1 MTDTSQGRALIVGGG
16 IGGLATA
23 HSLGRLGIES
33 VVFERADA
41 IRKIQIGGGFHMWTN
56 AVRAL
61 ARLGLYD
68 QVQAIGAPLARTQYR
83 SWKGRPISTWPVAEI
98 AEANEVTDV
107 GVSRQDLQA
116 LLVEAVGLERIRLGS
131 TVAGFDQ
138 DGDEVTLTLADGSIE
153 RGSLLIGADGLRS
166 SIRAQIH
173 GDGPPRYAGYT
184 QWQSLIPD
192 PDHEFLE
199 AGDERVLFGRG
210 ARAVL
215 HHVGGGRLFWAAVIY
230 GDERGPEAAA
240 GRELLLERFR
250 DFEEPLAAAI
260 AATPPERIARLQIY
274 DRRPIEDWGRGR
286 VTLLG
291 DAAHPMTT
299 NLSQGACQVL
309 EDAAV
314 LARCLTE
321 EDGVESSLRRYER
334 VRAPRTA
341 RLVKQSRRAAD
352 MGAWR
357 RAPVCAVRDRI
368 FSVALS
374 GPALKDHRRFVAE
387 PL

>member
-1 MTDTSQGRALIVGGG
+1 LTDTAQLRALVVGGG

-23 HSLGRLGIES
+23 HALAGLGVDSI
-33 VVFERADA
+33 VFERVDDV
-41 IRKIQIGGGFHMWTN
+41 RKIQLGGGFHMWTN

-68 QVQAIGAPLARTQYR
+68 EVQAIGAPLTETRFFTSKGKSIAR
-83 SWKGRPISTWPVAEI
+83 WPVGEI
-98 AEANEVTDV
+98 AEANHVTDV
-107 GVSRQDLQA
+107 GISRQDLQA
-116 LLVEAVGLERIRLGS
+116 LLVETVGRDRIRLGA
-131 TVAGFDQ
+131 TVTGFAQ
-138 DGDEVTLTLADGSIE
+138 DDDGVTVTLKDGSTE
-153 RGSLLIGADGLRS
+153 RGDLLIGADGLRS
-166 SIRAQIH
+166 TIRGQLH

-192 PDHEFLE
+192 PGHEWLP
-199 AGDERVLFGRG
+199 AGTERVLFGPG
-210 ARAVL
+210 SRAVL

-230 GDERGPEAAA
+230 GDEAGPEASA
-240 GRELLLERFR
+240 GPELLLERFQGWP
-250 DFEEPLAAAI
+250 EPILAAI
-260 AATPPERIARLQIY
+260 TATAPERIARLQIY
-274 DRRPIEDWGRGR
+274 DRRPILRWGEGR
-286 VTLLG
+286 VTLVG

-321 EDGVESSLRRYER
+321 EDGVEASLGRYER
-334 VRAPRTA
+334 VRTRRTA
-341 RLVKQSRRAAD
+341 PLVKESRRAAD

-357 RAPVCAVRDRI
+357 RAPVCAVRARVFGI
-368 FSVALS
+368 ALS
-374 GPALKDHRRFVAE
+374 GPALKSHRRFVAE